1 MSGSASIVDPFH
13 RAIHDRLS
21 DEIDKRMVAMASGS
35 AVRTESDQVSTAE
48 KYAAQC
54 AYLQAFNDI
63 IDICKQIELERYGPR
78 PGEGEQ
84 QQGS

>member
-13 RAIHDRLS
+13 RSVHDLLS
-21 DEIDKRMVAMASGS
+21 SEIDKRMVALASGA

-54 AYLQAFNDI
+54 AYLQALNDI
-63 IDICKQIELERYGPR
+63 VEVCKELELERYGPR